1 MESNN
6 CWNNLFTYFNKF
18 INTTDEYL
26 DKIEPVVC
34 LGKDDLEMKRP
45 GDGISPM
52 KIENIIGLS
61 VAQDLQKDHKLELK
75 DLKN

>member
-1 MESNN
+1 M
-6 CWNNLFTYFNKF
+6 KAGQQ
-18 INTTDEYL
+18 IQ
-26 DKIEPVVC
+26 K
-34 LGKDDLEMKRP
+34 KDLVMKRP

-61 VAQDLQKDHKLELK
+61 VTQDLQKDHKLELK